1 MLCAPS
7 PNYLVICLL
16 QDGETAL
23 HTASLIGS
31 TGTAQLL
38 IEKGINVNAQNKVSV
53 ISRNE
58 WPHSRDTPGVKAYS
72 ISEHRA
78 IWQ

>member
-1 MLCAPS
+1 MLYAPS
-7 PNYLVICLL
+7 PNYLVVCLS

-23 HTASLIGS
+23 HKASYSGS
-31 TGTAQLL
+31 TWTAQLL
-38 IEKGINVNAQNKVSV
+38 IERGINVNAQNKVSV
-53 ISRNE
+53 ISQNE
-58 WPHSRDTPGVKAYS
+58 WQQSRDTPGVYAYS